1 MTRPLQPNSRPEPWQ
16 AWFPA
21 LLWMGLI
28 AIASTSSL
36 SSENTGRFLYPVLHF
51 LFGLDRVR
59 FLTWHHFLRKS
70 GHVIG
75 YAVLSLLLF
84 RAWRATIPAA
94 GSNRWSIVWSRIAF
108 FMTTL
113 VASLDEWHQTFLP
126 SRTGTISDVLLDSTA
141 ALTAQLLL
149 FAWFGACHRPALV
162 SLARPEVLAAQEPE
176 EATRPVSSGV
186 YE

>member
-1 MTRPLQPNSRPEPWQ
+1 
-16 AWFPA
+16 
-21 LLWMGLI
+21 MGLI
-28 AIASTSSL
+28 AIASTSLL

-59 FLTWHHFLRKS
+59 FLTWHHLLRKS

-84 RAWRATIPAA
+84 RAWRATIPVA
-94 GSNRWSIVWSRIAF
+94 GSGRWSVVWSRIAF

-149 FAWFGACHRPALV
+149 FAWLRGCHRPA
-162 SLARPEVLAAQEPE
+162 SASPARPAVLAAQDSE
-176 EATRPVSSGV
+176 EASRPVSSGV
-186 YE
+186 CD